1 MRSTSPYLL
10 LCAVI
15 LSALLFLSCAPTA
28 IVPQISPDY
37 VSQPAPVHRSWVD
50 SVLSTMSLD
59 DLVGQMVMVGVYGH
73 YFSIESD
80 EYIRL
85 AHMVR
90 DRKVGG
96 VILWPGDVMETAQR
110 LNSLQRLA
118 RVPLLVG
125 GDFERGVAMR
135 IRRATPFPDAMAIGA
150 TRNPQYANDVAY
162 AIAREARAIGV
173 NLNFAPVADVN
184 TNPMNPVINTRSFGD
199 SPTLV
204 KEMVAA
210 FVRGSLKGGILP
222 TVKHFPGHGD
232 TGVDSHI
239 ELPVLHLSRAR
250 LDSVELA
257 PFQAGIDAGVPAVMI
272 AHLSVPALDS
282 ATGVPASLSPPIVT
296 EVLREEMHFDGLVL
310 TDAMDMRGVSRNY
323 SAGEAAVKAVNAGA
337 DVVLMPPDEEAAIS
351 ALLTAVRSG
360 EISKDRVEK
369 SVRKI
374 LSNKQRLGL
383 DTSRTVDLD
392 RIDEVVGI
400 KSRQM
405 LARAVARD
413 AVTVLRN
420 KGALIPLAPTGK
432 RRVVSVVLSDS
443 EDPRVYVNRPD
454 VHASTEQVGSY
465 FHKLLHQRNGHIDV
479 HRLNPQ
485 SDDEEFSRALGN
497 VRRAD
502 LLLLSAFVRV
512 RTSSG
517 RITLPTQ
524 FLPFLKQVEAAAVPT
539 VVLLFGSPY
548 VATSFPNANALV
560 CTYGDTE
567 PQIEA
572 AVEALF
578 GEVSIS
584 GKLPVNIPES
594 FASGSGI
601 ELAMGRIRHDEPVA
615 AGFNPEALKRLDG
628 IIEGAIRDSAFPGAQ
643 LVVVRNGIM
652 AYGRAFGTQTYDI
665 SSPAITMT
673 TLFDLASVS
682 KVIGTTA
689 AVMKLYDRHAL
700 KLEDRVSSYLPQFAS
715 DMKSKITIRHLL
727 THRAGFPAFKRFFMT
742 CKSAEEATDSVLATD
757 LLWNP
762 GDTTVYSD
770 IGMMTMGKIVEKIA
784 GMPLNEFL
792 EKEFYGPLGMKHT
805 MYNPQQELR
814 DDVAPTEIDTI
825 WRKSLVHGI
834 VHDENACILGG
845 VAGHA
850 GVFSTA
856 SDIAIMTQ
864 MLLNKGVYAGVRYL
878 AESTVTA
885 FTSSPLPG
893 EDRYLGWDRKA
904 PEGSSAGSLFSPSS
918 FGHTGFTGTSVWV
931 DPERRISLILLTN
944 RVYPTRAN
952 LKISKIRPAV
962 ADAVVQALSKQ

>member
-1 MRSTSPYLL
+1 
-10 LCAVI
+10 
-15 LSALLFLSCAPTA
+15 
-28 IVPQISPDY
+28 
-37 VSQPAPVHRSWVD
+37 
-50 SVLSTMSLD
+50 MSLD
-59 DLVGQMVMVGVYGH
+59 DQVGQLVMVGVYGH
-73 YFSIESD
+73 YFSVESD

-90 DRKVGG
+90 DRGVGG
-96 VILWPGDVMETAQR
+96 VIVWPGDVMATAQR

-118 RVPLLVG
+118 RIPLLVS

-135 IRRATPFPDAMAIGA
+135 VRRATPFPDAMAIGA
-150 TRNPQYANDVAY
+150 TGNPQYAHDVAY

-173 NLNFAPVADVN
+173 HVNFAPVADVN

-199 SPTLV
+199 SPALV

-210 FVRGSLKGGILP
+210 FVRGSLKGGELP
-222 TVKHFPGHGD
+222 TLKHFPGHGD
-232 TGVDSHI
+232 TGVDSHL
-239 ELPVLHLSRAR
+239 EMPVLRLSRSR
-250 LDSVELA
+250 LDSVELD
-257 PFQAGIDAGVPAVMI
+257 PFRAGIDAGAPAVMI

-282 ATGVPASLSPPIVT
+282 ANALPASLSTRIVT
-296 EVLREEMHFDGLVL
+296 GVLREEMHFEGLVL
-310 TDAMDMRGVSRNY
+310 TDAMDMRGVSRDY
-323 SAGEAAVKAVNAGA
+323 SAGEAAVKAVKAGA
-337 DVVLMPPDEEAAIS
+337 DVVLMPPDEETALS
-351 ALLTAVRSG
+351 ALIAAVRSG
-360 EISKDRVEK
+360 EISKERVET

-374 LSNKQRLGL
+374 LSFKQKLGL
-383 DTSRTVDLD
+383 DTARVVDLD
-392 RIDEVVGI
+392 HIDEVVEI
-400 KSRQM
+400 REHQM

-420 KGALIPLAPTGK
+420 KGALIPLAPTGH

-443 EDPRVYVNRPD
+443 EDSRVYVNRPD
-454 VHASTEQVGSY
+454 VHSSTEQVGSY

-485 SDDEEFSRALGN
+485 SDDEEFDRALGS

-512 RTSSG
+512 RTSTG
-517 RITLPTQ
+517 RISLPTQ
-524 FLPFLKQVEAAAVPT
+524 FLPFLKRVETASVPT

-548 VATSFPNANALV
+548 VAPLFPNANALV

-567 PQIEA
+567 PQVEA

-584 GKLPVNIPES
+584 GKLPVNIQGS
-594 FASGSGI
+594 FTSGSGI
-601 ELAMGRIRHDEPVA
+601 ELAMGRIRHDEPIA
-615 AGFNPEALKRLDG
+615 AGFNSEALKKLDA
-628 IIEGAIRDSAFPGAQ
+628 IIETAIRDSAFPGAQ

-652 AYGRAFGTQTYDI
+652 AYGKAFGTQTYDI
-665 SSPAITMT
+665 SAPPVTTT

-682 KVIGTTA
+682 KVIGTTS

-700 KLEDRVSSYLPQFAS
+700 RLDDKVSTYLPQFSSGKKAE
-715 DMKSKITIRHLL
+715 ITIRHLL
-727 THRAGFPAFKRFFMT
+727 THRAGFPAFKRFFLT
-742 CKSAEEATDSVLATD
+742 CKSAEEASDSVLATE

-770 IGMMTMGKIVEKIA
+770 IGMITLGKVVAKVA
-784 GMPLNEFL
+784 CMPLNEFL
-792 EKEFYGPLGMKHT
+792 EKEFYGPLGMKQT
-805 MYNPQQELR
+805 MYNPPQELR
-814 DDVAPTEIDTI
+814 DNVAPTEIDTI
-825 WRKSLVHGI
+825 WRKTLVHGI

-850 GVFSTA
+850 GLFSTA
-856 SDIAIMTQ
+856 WDIAILTQ
-864 MLLNKGVYAGVRYL
+864 MILNKGVYAGVRYL
-878 AESTVTA
+878 AESTITT
-885 FTSSPLPG
+885 FISKPLPG
-893 EDRYLGWDRKA
+893 EDRYLGWDRKS

-944 RVYPTRAN
+944 RVHPTRAN
-952 LKISKIRPAV
+952 LKISKVRPAV
-962 ADAVVQALSKQ
+962 ADAVIQALLKQ